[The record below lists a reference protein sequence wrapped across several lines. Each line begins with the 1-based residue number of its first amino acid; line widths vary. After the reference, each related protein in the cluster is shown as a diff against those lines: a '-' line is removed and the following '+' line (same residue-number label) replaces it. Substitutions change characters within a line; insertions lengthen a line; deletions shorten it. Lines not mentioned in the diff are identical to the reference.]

1 MIWTPSKPWSTAK
14 TPLPERH
21 LRDTT
26 VIIQHLPCKHAPE
39 PGAHSICRC
48 VHCDTALKRI
58 WVVDPADAPE
68 PMPF

>member
-1 MIWTPSKPWSTAK
+1 M
-14 TPLPERH
+14 
-21 LRDTT
+21 
-26 VIIQHLPCKHAPE
+26 IIQHLPCKHAPE